1 MSGKISNH
9 SVRKTCIKTLLDS
22 GVSYNTVAQLSG
34 HKNVKSLDSYA
45 VVSHAQQ
52 RELSKILSGAAVN
65 TTKSPKSSGADAP
78 STNEMQTRA
87 LFSGAQIGVINIQNL
102 VLPGTSAPSES
113 KDDSNGKKRRVIIWY
128 HWVLGR
134 RWGLTFNKLV
144 LFDDTFCEKLI
155 VCSLSFIHNWV
166 VSLTAFTQ

>member
-1 MSGKISNH
+1 MCRSPMSGKISNH

-34 HKNVKSLDSYA
+34 HNDHKNVKSLDSYA
-45 VVSHAQQ
+45 VASHAQQ

-113 KDDSNGKKRRVIIWY
+113 KDDSNGKKRRVII
-128 HWVLGR
+128 
-134 RWGLTFNKLV
+134 
-144 LFDDTFCEKLI
+144 
-155 VCSLSFIHNWV
+155 
-166 VSLTAFTQ
+166 

>member
-113 KDDSNGKKRRVIIWY
+113 KDDSNGKKRRVII
-128 HWVLGR
+128 
-134 RWGLTFNKLV
+134 
-144 LFDDTFCEKLI
+144 
-155 VCSLSFIHNWV
+155 
-166 VSLTAFTQ
+166 